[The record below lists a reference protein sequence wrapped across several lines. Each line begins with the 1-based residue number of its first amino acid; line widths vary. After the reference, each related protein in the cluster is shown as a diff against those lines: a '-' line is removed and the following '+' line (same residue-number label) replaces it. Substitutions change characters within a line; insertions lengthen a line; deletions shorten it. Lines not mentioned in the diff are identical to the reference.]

1 MFYPNKQM
9 ADKISIFDTNF
20 IVCDVETTGGSAVGS
35 RITEIAFIKVQGFEI
50 TDKFTTLINPKQ
62 HIPSG
67 IQYLTGITN
76 EMVMDKPVFSEISDK
91 LVKFICDSDFPKGR
105 GRTLALPHDTVFVGH
120 NVRFDYNFVRESFL
134 RNPDPLGLNM
144 ATLCTAKL
152 ARRILKRLKSK
163 SLANVSAHLGID
175 IGNHHRAYDD
185 ALATAKIL
193 IHFLNQ
199 LTEEHEF
206 ENTYEVLKFQNT
218 RIYTADKK
226 SPALR
231 RVKLDL
237 RTLPESPGVYFMRN
251 KNGEPIYIG
260 KAKSLKDRVSSYFR
274 HNDELSHKI
283 RKMLANV
290 HSVDFQTTDSELSA
304 LILES
309 RLIKKEKPIFN
320 SAIKR
325 YRFHPFIKID
335 VQNHYPRV
343 EKVYEIENDGANYYG
358 PFSSGLTVNKLVK
371 DINAQ
376 FKLRKCEDK
385 KLKPSQNHS
394 TCMYYDIGQCNAPC
408 NFTQALS
415 EYRSE
420 VDRVHKYI
428 TSAEPES
435 VQRILLKKMDDH
447 AENFEYEQAA
457 FIRDRLKDIEKVMS
471 YQKVIT
477 SAINNKKIIIKCDA
491 KHSREVF
498 FIHNGKLVHTYTLSK
513 SGDSDQRDLLGEIT
527 DTTDYLFFSISKFA
541 RHKYTPQELD
551 EIKVISNWLALNR
564 DRNRVLEVTDRHT
577 QKDIVNFVFG

>member
-1 MFYPNKQM
+1 MG
-9 ADKISIFDTNF
+9 DKISLFDTNF
-20 IVCDVETTGGSAVGS
+20 IVCDVETTGGSAFDN
-35 RITEIAFIKVQGFEI
+35 RITEIALIKVQGFEI
-50 TDKFTTLINPKQ
+50 TDKLTTLINPRQ
-62 HIPSG
+62 HIPTG

-76 EMVMDKPVFSEISDK
+76 EMVMNKPVFSEVSDK
-91 LVKFICDSDFPKGR
+91 LVRFICDSDFPKGR
-105 GRTLALPHDTVFVGH
+105 GRTLALPHDTIFVGH

-163 SLANVSAHLGID
+163 SLANVANHLEIPLD
-175 IGNHHRAYDD
+175 NHHRAYDD

-193 IHFLNQ
+193 IHFLNKMADDYDF
-199 LTEEHEF
+199 EH
-206 ENTYEVLKFQNT
+206 TYEVLKFQNT
-218 RIYTADKK
+218 RIYTSQKK

-237 RTLPESPGVYFMRN
+237 RTLPDNPGVYFMRN
-251 KNGEPIYIG
+251 RNGDPIYIG

-290 HSVDFQTTDSELSA
+290 HSVDFQLTDSELSA

-376 FKLRKCEDK
+376 FKLRKCDEK
-385 KLKPSQNHS
+385 KFKPSRNHS
-394 TCMYYDIGQCNAPC
+394 TCMYYDIGQCHAPC
-408 NFTQALS
+408 NLTQALS
-415 EYRSE
+415 DYRKE
-420 VDRVHKYI
+420 VDSVHRYI

-435 VQRILLKKMDDH
+435 VQRILLKKMDDF

-457 FIRDRLKDIEKVMS
+457 FIRDRLKDIEKVLS

-477 SAINNKKIIIKCDA
+477 SAINNKKIIIKCDNRKA
-491 KHSREVF
+491 REVF
-498 FIHNGKLVHTYTLSK
+498 FIHNGKLVQTYTLRK
-513 SGDSDQRDLLGEIT
+513 PQRDSSVDMDQKDLMGEIT

-564 DRNRVLEVTDRHT
+564 DRNRVLEITERHT
-577 QKDIVNFVFG
+577 KKDIVNFVFG